1 MAGRASDGPETPAPA
16 AVPRAAVPGAPA
28 ASGAGHGPP
37 RRHVPAVPPSC
48 PGPFWP
54 GREPA
59 LPAPRK
65 HDARNGGT
73 GLACPR
79 PAPGW
84 PCPRCDG
91 GALNVFSLPCRLPAG
106 PAPHG
111 GRHVGA
117 REMIGCAYSC
127 GQHSPKTGQG
137 QASACRPR
145 RPGMLRPAKKDKNR
159 APCGPA
165 LPVPRR
171 PASRRPSRISPA
183 PPYRPPGLTF
193 VPQTVSDGPSMRGI
207 PCESET
213 VALR

>member
-1 MAGRASDGPETPAPA
+1 MAGRASDEPETPAPA

-37 RRHVPAVPPSC
+37 RRHVPAVPPSY

-137 QASACRPR
+137 QASACRSR
-145 RPGMLRPAKKDKNR
+145 RPGMLRPAKKT
-159 APCGPA
+159 P
-165 LPVPRR
+165 PVR
-171 PASRRPSRISPA
+171 PAACVARAATTGRTGAFPR
-183 PPYRPPGLTF
+183 
-193 VPQTVSDGPSMRGI
+193 I
-207 PCESET
+207 PCPAMPT
-213 VALR
+213 ARLDFCAPNRF